1 MFVYIMPLMHLV
13 HFVIIISQESM
24 CSV

>member
-1 MFVYIMPLMHLV
+1 MPLMHLV